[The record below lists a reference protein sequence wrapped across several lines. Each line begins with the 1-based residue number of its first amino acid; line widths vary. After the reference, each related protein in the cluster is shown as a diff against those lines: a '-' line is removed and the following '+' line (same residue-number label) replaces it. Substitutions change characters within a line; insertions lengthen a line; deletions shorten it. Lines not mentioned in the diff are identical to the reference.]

1 MFASLSNHSL
11 GSAVEEIIREVWDRF
26 QIIGRI
32 VGDYVARF
40 FATLFYY
47 IVLIPFALI
56 AKQIDP
62 LDERAVSPSWRTR
75 NPVGS
80 GLEEARSQ
88 S

>member
-1 MFASLSNHSL
+1 M
-11 GSAVEEIIREVWDRF
+11 EEIIREVWDRF

-47 IVLIPFALI
+47 VVLIPFALI
-56 AKQIDP
+56 AKQADP
-62 LDERAVSPSWRTR
+62 LDARVATPIWRTR
-75 NPVGS
+75 KPVGNS
-80 GLEEARSQ
+80 LDDARSQ